1 MTVQDFLT
9 LDLPPLLAALL
20 AGGTCGLLGSF
31 LVLRRESLV
40 GDALSHAVLPGIVLG
55 FAVTGARS
63 GLPML
68 AGALVAGLAAV
79 VLIAVV
85 QRAARLDPG
94 AAIGAVFTT
103 FFAVGLVLLETTGA
117 RSVDLDLDCVLF
129 GQIETLV
136 WTGGHSLG
144 ALVDPEALASLP
156 RQLGLLAG
164 VASVVAMTVAAL
176 WRPLKLICFDPGYA
190 AALGMPSRALELA
203 LALLVAAA
211 SVAAFEAVGSI
222 LVVAM
227 LVCPAAALRLMTD
240 RYRTQVLGGAALG
253 SALGAVGYAIA
264 GPLPAALGF
273 DLSLN
278 AAGVIGTLGGLVVA
292 GAALVAG
299 ARGAASPAP
308 AAPLA
313 SEPQR
318 VGEA

>member
-1 MTVQDFLT
+1 MTFVDFLR
-9 LDLPPLLAALL
+9 LDFAPLLAALL

-55 FAVTGARS
+55 FAITGARS

-68 AGALVAGLAAV
+68 AGALVAGLLAV
-79 VLIAVV
+79 ALIGFVT
-85 QRAARLDPG
+85 RAARLDSG

-103 FFAVGLVLLETTGA
+103 FFAIGLVLMETTGA

-136 WTGGHSLG
+136 WAEATGLASFTDR
-144 ALVDPEALASLP
+144 AALAGLP
-156 RQLGLLAG
+156 RQLGLLLG
-164 VASVVAMTVAAL
+164 VAAAVGLAVAVF
-176 WRPLKLICFDPGYA
+176 WRPIKLICFDPGYA
-190 AALGMPSRALELA
+190 AALGLPARKLELG
-203 LALLVAAA
+203 LAVLVAAA

-222 LVVAM
+222 LVVAL

-240 RYRTQVLGGAALG
+240 RYNTQVLGGAALG
-253 SALGAVGYAIA
+253 AAIGALGYALA
-264 GPLPAALGF
+264 GPLPAALGI

-292 GAALVAG
+292 TAAIAAG
-299 ARGAASPAP
+299 RVTPRREAPLPTGSEPAP
-308 AAPLA
+308 
-313 SEPQR
+313 
-318 VGEA
+318 G

>member
-1 MTVQDFLT
+1 MTEFLR
-9 LDLPPLLAALL
+9 LDLAPLLAALL

-40 GDALSHAVLPGIVLG
+40 GDALAHAVLPGIVLG

-68 AGALVAGLAAV
+68 LGALAAALLAVLLIGLVA
-79 VLIAVV
+79 
-85 QRAARLDPG
+85 RAARLDSG

-103 FFAVGLVLLETTGA
+103 FFAAGLVALEVTGA

-136 WTGGHSLG
+136 WTEAEGLHSL
-144 ALVDPEALASLP
+144 ADPAALAALP

-164 VASVVAMTVAAL
+164 VALAVGAMVAVL

-190 AALGMPSRALELA
+190 AALGFPARRLEL
-203 LALLVAAA
+203 LLSLLVAAA

-227 LVCPAAALRLMTD
+227 LVCPAAALRLLTD
-240 RYRTQVLGGAALG
+240 RYTVQVLGGAALG
-253 SALGAVGYAIA
+253 AGIGALGYALA
-264 GPLPAALGF
+264 GPVPAALGTE
-273 DLSLN
+273 LALN

-292 GAALVAG
+292 GAALLRP
-299 ARGAASPAP
+299 RGPAP
-308 AAPLA
+308 ARPGSAPA
-313 SEPQR
+313 R
-318 VGEA
+318 A

>member
-1 MTVQDFLT
+1 MTLKEILM

-55 FAVTGARS
+55 FALTGARS

-68 AGALVAGLAAV
+68 AGALAAGLAAV
-79 VLIAVV
+79 LLIAVV

-103 FFAVGLVLLETTGA
+103 FFAIGLVLMETTGA

-129 GQIETLV
+129 GQLETLV
-136 WTGGHSLG
+136 WAQAEGWHSL
-144 ALVDPEALASLP
+144 LDPVALAGLP
-156 RQLGLLAG
+156 RQLGLLAA
-164 VASVVAMTVAAL
+164 VALAVGLAVAAL

-190 AALGMPSRALELA
+190 AALGLPSRALELG

-211 SVAAFEAVGSI
+211 AVAAFESVGSI

-240 RYRTQVLGGAALG
+240 RYAVQVLGGAALG
-253 SALGAVGYAIA
+253 AGIGALGYLLA
-264 GPLPAALGF
+264 GPLPAALG
-273 DLSLN
+273 LEVSLN
-278 AAGVIGTLGGLVVA
+278 AAGVIGTLGGLAVA
-292 GAALVAG
+292 GAALWPRATRGG
-299 ARGAASPAP
+299 ARAGLAPDPA
-308 AAPLA
+308 
-313 SEPQR
+313 
-318 VGEA
+318 

>member
-1 MTVQDFLT
+1 MTLRDFLM
-9 LDLPPLLAALL
+9 LDLPPLLAALM

-55 FAVTGARS
+55 FAITGARS

-68 AGALVAGLAAV
+68 AGAMAAGLLAV
-79 VLIAVV
+79 LLIAFV

-136 WTGGHSLG
+136 WTGGESL
-144 ALVDPEALASLP
+144 ASLLDPEALASLP

-164 VASVVAMTVAAL
+164 VMVVVGVAVAAL

-190 AALGMPSRALELA
+190 AALGLPSRALEIA

-211 SVAAFEAVGSI
+211 AVAAFEAVGSI

-227 LVCPAAALRLMTD
+227 LVCPASALRLLTD
-240 RYRTQVLGGAALG
+240 RYRVQVLGGAALG
-253 SALGAVGYAIA
+253 AALGGVGYALA
-264 GPLPAALGF
+264 GPVPAAL
-273 DLSLN
+273 DLTLSLN

-292 GAALVAG
+292 GAALAGRPLVA
-299 ARGAASPAP
+299 
-308 AAPLA
+308 
-313 SEPQR
+313 QR
-318 VGEA
+318 PSTP

>member
-1 MTVQDFLT
+1 MTLKDFLM
-9 LDLPPLLAALL
+9 LDLPPLLAALM
-20 AGGTCGLLGSF
+20 AGATCGLLGSF

-63 GLPML
+63 GFPML
-68 AGALVAGLAAV
+68 VGALVAALLAV

-103 FFAVGLVLLETTGA
+103 FFAVGLVLMEVTGA

-129 GQIETLV
+129 GQLETLV
-136 WTGGHSLG
+136 WAQAEGLHSLLDRQ
-144 ALVDPEALASLP
+144 ALEGLP

-164 VASVVAMTVAAL
+164 VGAAVAVVVAVL

-190 AALGMPSRALELA
+190 AALGLPSRALEFG

-211 SVAAFEAVGSI
+211 AVAAFESVGSI

-240 RYRTQVLGGAALG
+240 RYTAQVLGGAALG
-253 SALGAVGYAIA
+253 AALGGVGYAIA
-264 GPLPAALGF
+264 GPLPAMLGIEV
-273 DLSLN
+273 SLN
-278 AAGVIGTLGGLVVA
+278 AAGVIGTLGGLVVMV
-292 GAALVAG
+292 AALV
-299 ARGAASPAP
+299 RGGLGRRRSGVALVTPVV
-308 AAPLA
+308 
-313 SEPQR
+313 PQS
-318 VGEA
+318 

>member
-1 MTVQDFLT
+1 MTLRDFLM
-9 LDLPPLLAALL
+9 LDLPPLLAALM

-55 FAVTGARS
+55 FAITGARS

-68 AGALVAGLAAV
+68 AGAMAAGLLAV
-79 VLIAVV
+79 VLIAFV

-136 WTGGHSLG
+136 WTGGESL
-144 ALVDPEALASLP
+144 ASLVDPEALASLP

-164 VASVVAMTVAAL
+164 VMAVVGLSVAAL
-176 WRPLKLICFDPGYA
+176 WRPLQLICFDPGYA
-190 AALGMPSRALELA
+190 AALGLPSRALEIA

-211 SVAAFEAVGSI
+211 AVAAFEAVGSI

-227 LVCPAAALRLMTD
+227 LVCPAAALRLLTD

-253 SALGAVGYAIA
+253 AALGGVGYALA
-264 GPLPAALGF
+264 GPVPAALGLE
-273 DLSLN
+273 LSLN

-292 GAALVAG
+292 AAAVVAG
-299 ARGAASPAP
+299 RALPSPDPTRQGAVAP
-308 AAPLA
+308 WNP
-313 SEPQR
+313 
-318 VGEA
+318 